1 MIGKGDFFALIC
13 LYRKFTS
20 PRKKYKKHSPTAFY
34 EWDQKVCERT
44 ICNMRIACLQYAN
57 GKSAIRILFP
67 RLESH
72 FLCIL
77 IFTIP
82 LLQHK
87 SDNEFPLKPE

>member
-1 MIGKGDFFALIC
+1 MIGKGDFFCPYLPIQKV
-13 LYRKFTS
+13 YF